1 MTRVLLVCTQ
11 KIWQIE
17 FVCRISLHCGKYDCK
32 FKTSSFSTHRQDT
45 KHLLEFVLSTA
56 CGPINAKI
64 AWLIFRKCPKNPTSI
79 LKNMFCKQKTN
90 KRKKSSVNNSER
102 NCAHVSTFQT
112 LVAQKIPK
120 WRIFLCTR
128 NKIQK
133 LFPYELNL
141 FLEKFDI

>member
-1 MTRVLLVCTQ
+1 MSSRSPQTLFPM
-11 KIWQIE
+11 IISY
-17 FVCRISLHCGKYDCK
+17 FVII
-32 FKTSSFSTHRQDT
+32 
-45 KHLLEFVLSTA
+45 V
-56 CGPINAKI
+56 
-64 AWLIFRKCPKNPTSI
+64 
-79 LKNMFCKQKTN
+79 
-90 KRKKSSVNNSER
+90 SVNNSER

-141 FLEKFDI
+141 FLEKFDV

>member
-1 MTRVLLVCTQ
+1 MRSFARDFREFWGVFWL
-11 KIWQIE
+11 KI
-17 FVCRISLHCGKYDCK
+17 FVIFGLKSRDFQEK
-32 FKTSSFSTHRQDT
+32 SS
-45 KHLLEFVLSTA
+45 A
-56 CGPINAKI
+56 NAG
-64 AWLIFRKCPKNPTSI
+64 
-79 LKNMFCKQKTN
+79 
-90 KRKKSSVNNSER
+90 SVNNSER

-141 FLEKFDI
+141 FF